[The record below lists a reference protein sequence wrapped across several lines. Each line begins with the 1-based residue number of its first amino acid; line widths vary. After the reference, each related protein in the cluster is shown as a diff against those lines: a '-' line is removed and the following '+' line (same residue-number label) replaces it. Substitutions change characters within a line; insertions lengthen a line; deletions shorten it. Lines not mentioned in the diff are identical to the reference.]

1 MNNAAP
7 GCWHVARLGWIWL
20 CVMPLAWLTWLAVSD
35 GALLGFQ
42 QAVPGYT
49 LTFPADHAAHPDYRT
64 EWWYY
69 TGHLRTTTGKRYGYQ
84 LTFFRHRVDSSGPSL
99 NPSKWFAD
107 NVYMAH
113 MAITDETAKR
123 FVYGEKLNRAALGLA
138 GAAEQRY
145 HVWNEDWLAERL
157 GAVQHLVGEIP
168 GYKLNLIV
176 TPLKPPVLHGVAQD
190 GLSQKGEGKGHA
202 SHYYSLTRLKTE
214 GVLHTSAGVFEVEGV
229 SWMDHEFGSSQLTE
243 SQVGWD
249 WFSVQLANNYELM
262 LYHMRH
268 KDGSIDPH
276 SSGTLIRPD
285 GTSMHLRRDDVQ
297 VQART
302 QWQSPQSGARYP
314 QGWTIRLPT
323 VDLTLHLEPVLAA
336 QELVTDNST
345 RVTYWEGSVTVRGS
359 LQGQSTEGDGYVEL
373 TGYVQRVNL

>member
-7 GCWHVARLGWIWL
+7 WRRQVARFGWSWLGIIS
-20 CVMPLAWLTWLAVSD
+20 LAWLASFTVSD

-69 TGHLRTTTGKRYGYQ
+69 TGHLQTTTGKRYGYE
-84 LTFFRHRVDSSGPSL
+84 LTFFRHRVDSNGPAL

-113 MAITDETAKR
+113 MAITDGTAKR

-138 GAAEQRY
+138 GAAAQRY

-157 GAVQHLVGEIP
+157 GTVQHLVGDIP
-168 GYKLNLIV
+168 GFKLNLIV

-214 GVLHTSAGVFEVEGV
+214 GVLHTSEGVFEVEGV
-229 SWMDHEFGSSQLTE
+229 SWMDHEFSSSQLTE

-249 WFSVQLANNYELM
+249 WFSVQLTNDYEIM
-262 LYHMRH
+262 LYRMRH
-268 KDGSIDPH
+268 KDGSLDPH
-276 SSGTLIRPD
+276 SSGTLVRPD
-285 GTSMHLRRDDVQ
+285 GTSVHLRRDDVQ
-297 VQART
+297 IQTHA
-302 QWQSPQSGARYP
+302 QWKSPQSGAIYP
-314 QGWTIRLPT
+314 QRWTIRMPAL
-323 VDLTLHLEPVLAA
+323 DLTLHLEPVLAA

-345 RVTYWEGSVTVRGS
+345 RVTYWEGSVTVRGN
-359 LQGQSTEGDGYVEL
+359 LQGQATEGVGYVEL

>member
-1 MNNAAP
+1 MNRSTR
-7 GCWHVARLGWIWL
+7 GGWRHAGWPWWL
-20 CVMPLAWLTWLAVSD
+20 VFCLCFLPYAVSY

-49 LTFPADHAAHPDYRT
+49 LKFPADHAAHPDYRT

-69 TGHLRTTTGKRYGYQ
+69 TGHLQTTTGKRYGYE
-84 LTFFRHRVDSSGPSL
+84 LTFFRHRVDSNGPAI

-138 GAAEQRY
+138 GASEQRY

-157 GAVQHLVGEIP
+157 GSVQHLAGEIP

-176 TPLKPPVLHGVAQD
+176 TPLKPPVLHGAAQD
-190 GLSQKGEGKGHA
+190 GLSQKGEGTGHA
-202 SHYYSLTRLKTE
+202 SYYYSFTRLKTE
-214 GVLHTSAGVFEVEGV
+214 GVLQTSAGAFDVEGV
-229 SWMDHEFGSSQLTE
+229 SWMDHEFSSSQLTE

-262 LYHMRH
+262 LYHMRQR
-268 KDGSIDPH
+268 DGSIDPY
-276 SSGTLIRPD
+276 SSGTLVRPD
-285 GTSMHLRRDDVQ
+285 GTSLHLRRDDMQ
-297 VQART
+297 VQAHG
-302 QWQSPQSGARYP
+302 QWKSPRSGAVYP
-314 QGWTIRLPT
+314 QRWTIRIPA
-323 VDLTLHLEPVLAA
+323 VDLTLSLEPVLAE

-345 RVTYWEGSVTVRGS
+345 RVTYWEGSVTARGS
-359 LQGQSTEGDGYVEL
+359 MQGQATEGVGYVEL

>member
-1 MNNAAP
+1 MNRSTR
-7 GCWHVARLGWIWL
+7 GGWWHAGWLWWLGL
-20 CVMPLAWLTWLAVSD
+20 CLCLLPLAVSH
-35 GALLGFQ
+35 GALLGFK

-49 LTFPADHAAHPDYRT
+49 LKFPADHAAHPDYRT

-69 TGHLRTTTGKRYGYQ
+69 TGHLQTTTGKRYGYE
-84 LTFFRHRVDSSGPSL
+84 LTFFRHRVDSSGPTI

-138 GAAEQRY
+138 GASEQRY

-157 GAVQHLVGEIP
+157 GSVHHLTGEIP

-176 TPLKPPVLHGVAQD
+176 TPSKPPILHGAAED
-190 GLSQKGEGKGHA
+190 GLSQKGEGTGHA
-202 SHYYSLTRLKTE
+202 SYYYSFTRLKTE
-214 GVLHTSAGVFEVEGV
+214 GVLQTSDGVFDVEGI
-229 SWMDHEFGSSQLTE
+229 SWMDHEFSSSQLTE

-262 LYHMRH
+262 LYRMRQR
-268 KDGSIDPH
+268 DGSIDTY

-285 GTSMHLRRDDVQ
+285 GSSLHLRRDDVQ
-297 VQART
+297 VQAHE
-302 QWQSPQSGARYP
+302 QWKSPKSGAVYP
-314 QGWTIRLPT
+314 QRWTIRIPS
-323 VDLTLHLEPVLAA
+323 VDLTLSLEPVLAE
-336 QELVTDNST
+336 QELITDNST
-345 RVTYWEGSVTVRGS
+345 RVTYWEGSVTARGS
-359 LQGQSTEGDGYVEL
+359 MQGQATEGVGYVEL
-373 TGYVQRVNL
+373 TGYVQRLNL

>member
-1 MNNAAP
+1 MNNAARRRRH
-7 GCWHVARLGWIWL
+7 GSRLGWVWL
-20 CVMPLAWLTWLAVSD
+20 SGGLLAWLASFTVSD

-69 TGHLRTTTGKRYGYQ
+69 TGHLQTTTGKRYGYE
-84 LTFFRHRVDSSGPSL
+84 LTFFRHRVDSNGPAL

-138 GAAEQRY
+138 GAAAQRY

-157 GAVQHLVGEIP
+157 GTVQHLVGDIP

-176 TPLKPPVLHGVAQD
+176 TPLKPPVLHGAAQD

-214 GVLHTSAGVFEVEGV
+214 GVLHTSEGVFEVEGV
-229 SWMDHEFGSSQLTE
+229 SWMDHEFSSSQLTE

-249 WFSVQLANNYELM
+249 WFSVQLTNDYEIM
-262 LYHMRH
+262 LYRMRH
-268 KDGSIDPH
+268 KDGSLDPH
-276 SSGTLIRPD
+276 SSGTLVRPD
-285 GTSMHLRRDDVQ
+285 GTSVHLRRDDVQ
-297 VQART
+297 VQTNT
-302 QWQSPQSGARYP
+302 QRKSPQSGAIYP
-314 QGWTIRLPT
+314 QRWTIRIPT
-323 VDLTLHLEPVLAA
+323 LDLTLHLEPMLAA

-359 LQGQSTEGDGYVEL
+359 LQGQATEGVGYVEL

>member
-1 MNNAAP
+1 MHKSTRGA
-7 GCWHVARLGWIWL
+7 WRRSGWLWWL
-20 CVMPLAWLTWLAVSD
+20 VLCLCGLLVTVSH
-35 GALLGFQ
+35 GALLGFK
-42 QAVPGYT
+42 QAVPGYV
-49 LTFPADHAAHPDYRT
+49 LKFPADHAAHPDYRT

-69 TGHLRTTTGKRYGYQ
+69 TGHLQTTTGKRYGYQ
-84 LTFFRHRVDSSGPSL
+84 LTFFRHRVDSSGPTL

-113 MAITDETAKR
+113 MAITDETARR

-138 GAAEQRY
+138 GASEQRY

-176 TPLKPPVLHGVAQD
+176 TPVKPLVLHGAAQD
-190 GLSQKGEGKGHA
+190 GLSQKGEGRGHA
-202 SHYYSLTRLKTE
+202 SYYYSFTRLKTE
-214 GVLHTSAGVFEVEGV
+214 GVLQTSDGVFDVEGV

-262 LYHMRH
+262 LYQMRQR
-268 KDGSIDPH
+268 DGSIDAY

-285 GTSMHLRRDDVQ
+285 GTSLHLRRDDLQ
-297 VQART
+297 VQAHG
-302 QWQSPQSGARYP
+302 QWKSPKSGAVYP
-314 QGWTIRLPT
+314 QRWTIRIPT
-323 VDLTLHLEPVLAA
+323 VDLTLSLEPVLAE
-336 QELVTDNST
+336 QELITDNST
-345 RVTYWEGSVTVRGS
+345 RVTYWEGSVNVRGS
-359 LQGQSTEGDGYVEL
+359 MQGQATEGVGYVEL

>member
-1 MNNAAP
+1 MNKAAP
-7 GCWHVARLGWIWL
+7 GHQHVARPRWLWLGAVLLIWL
-20 CVMPLAWLTWLAVSD
+20 ASLAVSH

-42 QAVPGYT
+42 QAVPGYKF
-49 LTFPADHAAHPDYRT
+49 TFPADHAAHPNYRT

-69 TGHLRTTTGKRYGYQ
+69 TGHLQTTTGKRYGYQ
-84 LTFFRHRVDSSGPSL
+84 LTFFRHRVDSDGL
-99 NPSKWFAD
+99 AINPSKWFAD

-145 HVWNEDWLAERL
+145 HVWNEDWVAERL
-157 GAVQHLVGEIP
+157 GTVQHLVGEIP

-176 TPLKPPVLHGVAQD
+176 TPLKPPVLHGAAQD

-202 SHYYSLTRLKTE
+202 SHYYSFTRLKTE
-214 GVLHTSAGVFEVEGV
+214 GVLHTSEGVFEVEGL

-285 GTSMHLRRDDVQ
+285 GTSVHLRRDDVQ
-297 VQART
+297 VQSHT
-302 QWQSPQSGARYP
+302 QWKSPKSGAVYP
-314 QGWTIRLPT
+314 QRWTIRIPL

-345 RVTYWEGSVTVRGS
+345 RVTYWEGSVTVSGS
-359 LQGQSTEGDGYVEL
+359 IQGQATDGVGYVEL

>member
-1 MNNAAP
+1 MSS
-7 GCWHVARLGWIWL
+7 ARWVWL
-20 CVMPLAWLTWLAVSD
+20 CVVLLVLLASLTVSH
-35 GALLGFQ
+35 GALLGFR
-42 QAVPGYT
+42 QAVPGYK

-69 TGHLRTTTGKRYGYQ
+69 TGHLRTSTGKRYGYE
-84 LTFFRHRVDSSGPSL
+84 LTFFRHRVDSNGL
-99 NPSKWFAD
+99 AINPSKWFAD

-145 HVWNEDWLAERL
+145 HVWNEDWLAEQL
-157 GAVQHLVGEIP
+157 GTVQHLVGEIP

-190 GLSQKGEGKGHA
+190 GLSQKGEGQGHA
-202 SHYYSLTRLKTE
+202 SYYYSWTRLKTE
-214 GVLHTSAGVFEVEGV
+214 GVLHTSEGVFEVEGL
-229 SWMDHEFGSSQLTE
+229 SWMDHEFSSSQLTE

-276 SSGTLIRPD
+276 SSGALIRPD
-285 GTSMHLRRDDVQ
+285 GTSVHLRRDDVQ
-297 VQART
+297 VQSHS
-302 QWQSPQSGARYP
+302 QWKSPKSGAVYP
-314 QGWTIRLPT
+314 QRWTLRIPT
-323 VDLTLHLEPVLAA
+323 ADLTLHLEPVLAE

-345 RVTYWEGSVTVRGS
+345 RVTYWEGSVTVSGS
-359 LQGQSTEGDGYVEL
+359 MQGQAIDGVGYVEL
-373 TGYVQRVNL
+373 TGYVQRVDL